1 MLLREG
7 TISGKETVLLMIRDT
22 LFLRT
27 GIING
32 RDTALLRERSI
43 SARDTIDGKGII
55 GVTDTLLLRERI
67 NR

>member
-1 MLLREG
+1 VLLREG
-7 TISGKETVLLMIRDT
+7 TISGKETALLMIRNT
-22 LFLRT
+22 LLLRT
-27 GIING
+27 RIING
-32 RDTALLRERSI
+32 RYTALLKVRII